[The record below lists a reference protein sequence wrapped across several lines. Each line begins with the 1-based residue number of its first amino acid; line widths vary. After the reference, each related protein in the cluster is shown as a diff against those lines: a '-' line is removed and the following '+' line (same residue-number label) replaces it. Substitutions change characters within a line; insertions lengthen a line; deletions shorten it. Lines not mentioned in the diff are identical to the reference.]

1 MVVLNNSDKETRKI
15 TRERYAEALKGFT
28 QGTEV
33 ITGTQIND
41 LTSFEIAPKTAM
53 IIELK

>member
-1 MVVLNNSDKETRKI
+1 MDLSR
-15 TRERYAEALKGFT
+15 
-28 QGTEV
+28 GTEI